1 MYVARELTY
10 QLNDSGANTVITMTR
25 FYNLIKEIQPQ
36 TKLKNIVVT
45 NIKDYFPGMLR
56 FLYTIAREKKEG
68 DRIKIAAEDYSFLD
82 LMKANKGKKPRPVK
96 VLPEDRAVFMYT
108 GGSTGV
114 SKGAVLQHR
123 NVLANALQVKSWC
136 TDLKE
141 GEEIVLSVLPFF
153 HSYGMTTALNLPLF
167 SGCKAV
173 LLPQFVLDDVLKT
186 IDKEKPTLFPG
197 VPTMYV
203 AINNACLLYTS
214 FLIFNQ

>member
-1 MYVARELTY
+1 
-10 QLNDSGANTVITMTR
+10 
-25 FYNLIKEIQPQ
+25 
-36 TKLKNIVVT
+36 
-45 NIKDYFPGMLR
+45 
-56 FLYTIAREKKEG
+56 
-68 DRIKIAAEDYSFLD
+68 
-82 LMKANKGKKPRPVK
+82 MKANKGKKPRPVK

-203 AINNACLLYTS
+203 AINNAPNLDKHDIKSIRICISGAAPLPVEATAS
-214 FLIFNQ
+214 V